1 VINYPAFATDDDLAS
16 PPANIVEFERDDFS
30 RAQTE
35 SSEQEQDS
43 VISASTER

>member
-1 VINYPAFATDDDLAS
+1 VVHHPAFATDDDLAS
-16 PPANIVEFERDDFS
+16 TPANIVEFERDDFS

-43 VISASTER
+43 VISASTKG